1 MYIVIFQLCTIERAD
16 AVSGVTSEN
25 TRFLV
30 FPISLNLVD
39 VFYFN
44 GKRLYL
50 FYASPIKICKK
61 NKIIYFIFSLIGKI
75 CSLNHF
81 GLYTQKEK
89 KITDRSL

>member
-50 FYASPIKICKK
+50 FYANPIKICRKK
-61 NKIIYFIFSLIGKI
+61 TKLFILFS
-75 CSLNHF
+75 
-81 GLYTQKEK
+81 
-89 KITDRSL
+89 R